1 MTTAVSRF
9 QQRLQV
15 RAAAAA
21 RPRLVLL
28 PTAQAAHELANE
40 QVDEAFVRAGHPLD
54 DTPDLVPGAG
64 HALLLTLG
72 AEYDRGCLE
81 TMMVELRTSVLQS
94 IAAPFGIG
102 KLLSAHDQNGGNVNT
117 IRNVRKGVYA
127 SNEERERYEQR
138 TPTPSSASYRDRAY
152 RTANENLKAQVQNGT
167 AVDAYTGQTISPAH
181 QHDRQMGPSLDHVM
195 PIAEIDADRGA
206 TLAEVSTPELA
217 NIHANLASTTGT
229 VNSFLKDR
237 TPTRVA
243 QLLREQAPARRRR
256 IEELEARKNDWTDK
270 ERKECNKLTTQETI
284 DVERLEEMDKKARA
298 EIDAKINA
306 KYYTSGKFFRA
317 SATAAAKEGSKMG
330 VQQALGVLL
339 VEFFSASIDEVTDLY
354 RHGRCDRS
362 LLKEVRV
369 RLTRVA
375 ARVAARW
382 RDALSALRDGFV
394 AGLMSSLATTLIN
407 AFVTTG
413 RRVVRMIR
421 EGGMSL
427 VRAVKLVLFRP
438 HDLTP
443 AEAWHEASKVLGGA
457 GVLVAGIAIE
467 EAVSTQLALVGLGVL
482 AAPATAAIVGALTA
496 ITSSLVVFAIDQ
508 LDAFGVQEA
517 ARDAAVGRALKGR
530 LNASF
535 DALEAEADAMDRATS
550 ATVSV

>member
-9 QQRLQV
+9 QQRLRV

-40 QVDEAFVRAGHPLD
+40 QVDEAFVLAGHPLD

-64 HALLLTLG
+64 HALLDTLG
-72 AEYDRGCLE
+72 AEYDRDCLNA
-81 TMMVELRTSVLQS
+81 MMVQLRTSVLQS

-102 KLLSAHDQNGGNVNT
+102 KLLSAHDQNGGSVDT
-117 IRNVRKGVYA
+117 IHNVRKGVYA
-127 SNEERERYEQR
+127 SNEERERHAQR
-138 TPTPSSASYRDRAY
+138 TQRPSRDSYQDSAY
-152 RTANENLKAQVQNGT
+152 RTANEKLKAEVQSGI
-167 AVDAYTGQTISPAH
+167 AIDAYTGERISPAH
-181 QHDRQMGPSLDHVM
+181 KHDRQMGPSLDHVV
-195 PIAEIDADRGA
+195 PLAEIEADPGR
-206 TLAEVSTPELA
+206 TLAEASTPELA
-217 NIHANLASTTGT
+217 NIDANLASTTGT

-237 TPTRVA
+237 TPTRVE
-243 QLLREQAPARRRR
+243 QLLREQAPVRSKR

-270 ERKECNKLTTQETI
+270 ERKEYNKLTTQERI
-284 DVERLEEMDKKARA
+284 DVERLKEMNKKARA

-306 KYYTSGKFFRA
+306 EYYTSGKFFRA
-317 SATAAAKEGSKMG
+317 SATAAAKEGGKMG
-330 VQQALGVLL
+330 GQQALGVLL
-339 VEFFSASIDEVTDLY
+339 VEFFSASIDEITDLY

-375 ARVAARW
+375 TRVAARW
-382 RDALSALRDGFV
+382 QDALFALRDGFV
-394 AGLMSSLATTLIN
+394 AGLLSSLATTLIN

-443 AEAWHEASKVLGGA
+443 AEAWHESSKVLAGA
-457 GVLVAGIAIE
+457 GVLVAGIALE

-496 ITSSLVVFAIDQ
+496 VAGSLVVFAIDQ
-508 LDAFGVQEA
+508 LDAFGVQGA
-517 ARDAAVGRALKGR
+517 ARDAAVGRALKRR
-530 LNASF
+530 LEASF
-535 DALEAEADAMDRATS
+535 DALEAAADAAEHAIS
-550 ATVSV
+550 AAVAV

>member
-15 RAAAAA
+15 RAAVAAK
-21 RPRLVLL
+21 PRLVLL

-40 QVDEAFVRAGHPLD
+40 QVDEAFVYAGHPLD
-54 DTPDLVPGAG
+54 ATPSLAPGAY
-64 HALLLTLG
+64 HALVLSLG
-72 AEYDRGCLE
+72 AEYDCGCLD
-81 TMMVELRTSVLQS
+81 TMMLQLRTSVLQS
-94 IAAPFGIG
+94 IAEPFGIG
-102 KLLSAHDQNGGNVNT
+102 KLLSAYDQRGGDVNT
-117 IRNVRKGVYA
+117 IHNVRKGVYA
-127 SNEERERYEQR
+127 SNEERERHEQR
-138 TPTPSSASYRDRAY
+138 TQRPSSDCYQDSAY
-152 RTANENLKAQVQNGT
+152 RTANEKLKADVQNGI
-167 AVDAYTGQTISPAH
+167 AVDAYTGETISPAH
-181 QHDRQMGPSLDHVM
+181 KHDRQMGPSLDHVV
-195 PIAEIDADRGA
+195 PLAEIEADPGR
-206 TLAEVSTPELA
+206 TLAGASTPELA
-217 NIHANLASTTGT
+217 NIDANLASTTGT

-237 TPTRVA
+237 SPERVE
-243 QLLREQAPARRRR
+243 QLLREQAPARRGR
-256 IEELEARKNDWTDK
+256 IEELKAHKNNWTDK
-270 ERKECNKLTTQETI
+270 ERKEYNKLTTQERI
-284 DVERLEEMDKKARA
+284 DVERLKEMDKKARA

-317 SATAAAKEGSKMG
+317 SGTAAAKEGGKMG
-330 VQQALGVLL
+330 GQQALGVLL
-339 VEFFSASIDEVTDLY
+339 VEFFSASIDEITDLY

-362 LLKEVRV
+362 LLKEMRV

-443 AEAWHEASKVLGGA
+443 AKAWHEATKVLAGA
-457 GVLVAGIAIE
+457 GVLVAGIAME
-467 EAVSTQLALVGLGVL
+467 EVVSTQLSLVGLDVL

-496 ITSSLVVFAIDQ
+496 LTSSLVVFAIDQ
-508 LDAFGVQEA
+508 FDAFGVQRA
-517 ARDAAVGRALKGR
+517 ARDAAVGRALKAR
-530 LNASF
+530 LIASF
-535 DALEAEADAMDRATS
+535 DALEAEADAMERATS

>member
-9 QQRLQV
+9 QQRLRV
-15 RAAAAA
+15 RATAAA
-21 RPRLVLL
+21 RPPLVLL

-40 QVDEAFVRAGHPLD
+40 QVDEAFVQAGHPLD
-54 DTPDLVPGAG
+54 DTPELVPGAG

-72 AEYDRGCLE
+72 AEYDRGCLD
-81 TMMVELRTSVLQS
+81 TMMLQLRTSVLQRTAES
-94 IAAPFGIG
+94 FGIG
-102 KLLSAHDQNGGNVNT
+102 KLLSAYDQNGGNVNT

-138 TPTPSSASYRDRAY
+138 TPTPSSASYQDRAY
-152 RTANENLKAQVQNGT
+152 RTANEKLKAQVQSGT
-167 AVDAYTGQTISPAH
+167 AVDAYTGERITPAH
-181 QHDRQMGPSLDHVM
+181 QHDRQMGPSLDHVV
-195 PIAEIDADRGA
+195 PLAEIDTDRGA

-217 NIHANLASTTGT
+217 NIDANLASTTGT

-237 TPTRVA
+237 RPARVE
-243 QLLREQAPARRRR
+243 QLLREQTPARGGR

-270 ERKECNKLTTQETI
+270 ERKEYNKLTTQERI
-284 DVERLEEMDKKARA
+284 DVERLKEMDKKARA

-306 KYYTSGKFFRA
+306 NYYTSRKFFRA
-317 SATAAAKEGSKMG
+317 SATAAAKEGGKMG

-339 VEFFSASIDEVTDLY
+339 VEFFSASIDEITDLY
-354 RHGRCDRS
+354 RRGRCNRS

-382 RDALSALRDGFV
+382 REALSALRDGVV
-394 AGLMSSLATTLIN
+394 AGLLSSLTTTLIN

-427 VRAVKLVLFRP
+427 VRAVKLVMFRP
-438 HDLTP
+438 HELPP
-443 AEAWHEASKVLGGA
+443 AQAWHEASKVLVGA
-457 GVLVAGIAIE
+457 GVLVGGIAIE
-467 EAVSTQLALVGLGVL
+467 EAVSTQLALVGLGVF

-496 ITSSLVVFAIDQ
+496 IAGSLAVFAIDQ
-508 LDAFGVQEA
+508 LDAFGVQGA
-517 ARDAAVGRALKGR
+517 ARDAAVGRALRGR
-530 LNASF
+530 LTASL
-535 DALEAEADAMDRATS
+535 DALEAEADAMESATS
-550 ATVSV
+550 ATVSI